1 MSISYRKITE
11 MIEAEASVLAS
22 GEDIT
27 QRQLADLAGTIFM
40 IESSVDGRSVQ
51 SKRESIVAEITRLA
65 SDIGDS

>member
-1 MSISYRKITE
+1 MSISYKKITE

-22 GEDIT
+22 GEDIS
-27 QRQLADLAGTIFM
+27 QRQLAELAGKIFM

-51 SKRESIVAEITRLA
+51 SKRDSILAEITRLA